1 MAEVQSTAPQPAPNG
16 TKSSSAAPAQAEP
29 RPQRPKTTPLHQ
41 IYALPAPI
49 RTFPLPTFYP
59 NNPVSLLQLAWAW
72 TSQVLFPPPAEPS
85 VTWEAVWSPESGSV
99 HVHDE
104 KAVRALWEQGF
115 YGKGNLSRSEPNW
128 LKREK
133 VRRGL
138 VQTHV
143 SEELTASRREERIK
157 MKWERA
163 RAEQDAIRQ
172 VRLEEARLAI
182 AHSSSAGIRLVP
194 EPELPAPA
202 HVAPAAPT
210 GPLELLLL
218 PNSRFEQRSTVDHP
232 TLPAE
237 VIATAADLAADDS
250 ESSLD
255 AANAETNINGHAVN
269 GSSTPTQGS
278 NAVNGLV
285 NTPDGAVDD
294 NKSLKRRKS
303 VRFSPRVESAT
314 FQHSDPPSPSHASL
328 SDKAA
333 NGSHNPVDRDVVLP
347 NPAVNGSLRYE
358 TIPETPVAVE
368 EIKNKEHLQL
378 TAEEALFLSFGLGA
392 LRVLDPS
399 TKSPIDTASLFT
411 LFRQNAVFPPLS
423 PEDLQPDDTFLVNY
437 AVYHHFRSL
446 GWVPRPGIKFGMD
459 WMLYAKGPVFDH
471 AEFGVIIMPSYS
483 DPWWKQSGRPMP
495 QKTWHWL
502 HGVVRVLAH
511 VHKSLV
517 LVYVDVPPPSK
528 FDAAFKKGPAAALK
542 LYKIRE
548 VMIRRWSSNR
558 NR

>member
-1 MAEVQSTAPQPAPNG
+1 MAEAQSPAPQPQPAANSV
-16 TKSSSAAPAQAEP
+16 KSSTASPAQAET

-49 RTFPLPTFYP
+49 RTFPLPSFYP

-72 TSQVLFPPPAEPS
+72 ASQVLSPPPAEPS
-85 VTWEAVWSPESGSV
+85 VIWEAIWSPESSSV
-99 HVHDE
+99 HVYDE
-104 KAVRALWEQGF
+104 KAIRALWEQGF

-143 SEELTASRREERIK
+143 SEELTTSRREERIK

-182 AHSSSAGIRLVP
+182 AHGSSTGTSSVP
-194 EPELPAPA
+194 QPEVPAVIA
-202 HVAPAAPT
+202 AVQAPPT

-218 PNSRFEQRSTVDHP
+218 PNSSADVPLAVEHP
-232 TLPAE
+232 ILPAE
-237 VIATAADLAADDS
+237 AIAAAADLIPDDS

-255 AANAETNINGHAVN
+255 TPPDQQSANGHAVN
-269 GSSTPTQGS
+269 GSSISTTGEDL
-278 NAVNGLV
+278 NGHV
-285 NTPDGAVDD
+285 KSPDD
-294 NKSLKRRKS
+294 NAPDEVKTVKRRKS

-314 FQHSDPPSPSHASL
+314 FQHSDPPSPSHASI
-328 SDKAA
+328 SDKTA
-333 NGSHNPVDRDVVLP
+333 NGSSHGAKRD
-347 NPAVNGSLRYE
+347 AVWPNGSLRHKAA
-358 TIPETPVAVE
+358 PEMPEATG
-368 EIKNKEHLQL
+368 EILNKEHLQL
-378 TAEEALFLSFGLGA
+378 TGEEALFLSFGLGT
-392 LRVLDPS
+392 LKVLDPQ
-399 TKSPIDTASLFT
+399 TKTPIDTSSLLT
-411 LFRQNAVFPPLS
+411 LFRQNAVFPPL
-423 PEDLQPDDTFLVNY
+423 PPTALLPDDSFLLNY

-471 AEFGVIIMPSYS
+471 AEFGVIILPSYS
-483 DPWWKQSGRPMP
+483 HAWWNENKHPVP

-517 LVYVDVPPPSK
+517 LVYVDVPPPPI
-528 FDAAFKKGPAAALK
+528 FDKAFEQGPAAALK

-548 VMIRRWSSNR
+548 VMVRRWSSNR

>member
-1 MAEVQSTAPQPAPNG
+1 MAEVQSPAPQPVTNG
-16 TKSSSAAPAQAEP
+16 TKSSSAPPALAEQ
-29 RPQRPKTTPLHQ
+29 RPQRPKSTPLHQ

-72 TSQVLFPPPAEPS
+72 TSQVLFPPPVEPS
-85 VTWEAVWSPESGSV
+85 VIWEAVWSPETGSV

-138 VQTHV
+138 VQTHI

-182 AHSSSAGIRLVP
+182 AHSSSAGTAPVSEPKVP
-194 EPELPAPA
+194 AVISIER
-202 HVAPAAPT
+202 APT
-210 GPLELLLL
+210 GPLELLML
-218 PNSRFEQRSTVDHP
+218 PNSLVEEQAALDHP

-237 VIATAADLAADDS
+237 VITAAADLTPDDS
-250 ESSLD
+250 ESSVD
-255 AANAETNINGHAVN
+255 TPNVQENSNGHAMN
-269 GSSTPTQGS
+269 GSSNPTQGR
-278 NAVNGLV
+278 NTNGHAKSPHD
-285 NTPDGAVDD
+285 TTDGI
-294 NKSLKRRKS
+294 KSVKRRKS

-328 SDKAA
+328 SDKAV
-333 NGSHNPVDRDVVLP
+333 NGSLDIVEGDVVLP
-347 NPAVNGSLRYE
+347 NASLNGSSR
-358 TIPETPVAVE
+358 PETVHETPATADDIV
-368 EIKNKEHLQL
+368 NKEHLQL
-378 TAEEALFLSFGLGA
+378 TGEEALFLSFGLGA
-392 LRVLDPS
+392 LSVLDPS
-399 TKSPIDTASLFT
+399 TKSPINTATLLT

-423 PEDLQPDDTFLVNY
+423 RAELRPDDTFLVNY

-471 AEFGVIIMPSYS
+471 AEFGVIVMPSYS
-483 DPWWKQSGRPMP
+483 HAWWRENKHPMP

-517 LVYVDVPPPSK
+517 LVYVDVPPPPVFNKAFEKGPS
-528 FDAAFKKGPAAALK
+528 AAFK